1 MNGLLRRKAR
11 RAVIL
16 AGRAIAILALLIA
29 AALGGVVLTLNTPAG
44 RRLVI
49 AETNRAIADTFRGT
63 LEITSVRDVG
73 LGGADDVDLVLR
85 DAQGRVVASAE
96 GVTVRTS
103 VPAIV
108 LAALRGKGDIPV
120 VVSHAFVR
128 RIGATLLRDSDGE
141 PTLAHALEPRHRGH
155 AGESSRGVRVDI
167 RSLRVAELRASGQLA
182 SFEHLEA
189 RASGLVSSFQHDET
203 RTEVALKGL
212 DLDLSGILPERVTAH
227 VTGVAHLPSAGRRNA
242 SASVEGKAGAI
253 PVSLRAV
260 MTGNRLD
267 ATARARAGGGTVEA
281 VAAADLGEIT
291 AGELTVTVT
300 GVDLHG
306 LVSSA
311 PKAEVHAGA
320 KVRVRLG
327 PGGAVTGDLTA
338 HSEPIRVASS
348 SFRSSKRRRAS
359 RARV

>member
-189 RASGLVSSFQHDET
+189 RASGLVSSFKANLRSEPPLPQDEI
-203 RTEVALKGL
+203 LGL
-212 DLDLSGILPERVTAH
+212 LLFGSPEGLGGTPGPGEQQDPTQRAAGLASGVVTQGINQALSGISKVEISTRLDTTQAANPRPEVEVRLSNNVLAH
-227 VTGVAHLPSAGRRNA
+227 VTVQTGTPAPGEPPDLTLVTIDWRFKPRW
-242 SASVEGKAGAI
+242 
-253 PVSLRAV
+253 SLRS
-260 MTGNRLD
+260 
-267 ATARARAGGGTVEA
+267 TVGDQGSTLF
-281 VAAADLGEIT
+281 DL
-291 AGELTVTVT
+291 LWR
-300 GVDLHG
+300 H
-306 LVSSA
+306 
-311 PKAEVHAGA
+311 
-320 KVRVRLG
+320 RY
-327 PGGAVTGDLTA
+327 
-338 HSEPIRVASS
+338 
-348 SFRSSKRRRAS
+348 
-359 RARV
+359 